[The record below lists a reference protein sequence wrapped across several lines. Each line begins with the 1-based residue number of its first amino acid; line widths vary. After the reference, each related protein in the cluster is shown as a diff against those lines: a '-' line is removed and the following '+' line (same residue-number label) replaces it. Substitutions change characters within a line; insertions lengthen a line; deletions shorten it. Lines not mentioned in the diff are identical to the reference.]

1 MLRDYCSSLGG
12 LAGWRFVVFLVVVYL
27 GGKGGGATFLEM
39 AMLPLFKDII
49 GVSSAVYQ
57 RCRILIFLPFSLKPA
72 VGSLIDAYNASRSVS
87 TVSLVAAGAAA
98 FALASKNPGVSGAV
112 AAGFICVA
120 GIACSDLVAEGKYA
134 SVMQSAP
141 EAGSLF
147 VTLVWAVIFVSRL
160 IVAAACSLIFVGS
173 DVPSQ
178 PLFIMAGIFFVA
190 GSFPSALGWHQPVI
204 QIRPLRQPTNDS
216 TFMLRLLALLMTV
229 SAVGIAIITFGT
241 FDSQAQLVVVG
252 LFAFLLV
259 MAARYCLPTSMWG
272 CLLYLF
278 ASAAL
283 YVDVSSLDYFYTS
296 ECVENGPH
304 FSYAY
309 YLSAGS
315 VVSSIL
321 GPSPPCSSKSSFR
334 RGRFGSA
341 SFSPPCS
348 SASARSWTSP

>member
-12 LAGWRFVVFLVVVYL
+12 LAGWRFVVFLVVTL
-27 GGKGGGATFLEM
+27 GERRGRHVPRDGHA
-39 AMLPLFKDII
+39 PLFKDII

-57 RCRILIFLPFSLKPA
+57 RCRILILPFSLKPA

-87 TVSLVAAGAAA
+87 TVSLVAAGRRVC
-98 FALASKNPGVSGAV
+98 LGKQKPRGSGAV

-120 GIACSDLVAEGKYA
+120 ALRAAIWSPKKYA

-229 SAVGIAIITFGT
+229 SAVGLQSSPLAPLT
-241 FDSQAQLVVVG
+241 
-252 LFAFLLV
+252 
-259 MAARYCLPTSMWG
+259 ARR
-272 CLLYLF
+272 
-278 ASAAL
+278 
-283 YVDVSSLDYFYTS
+283 SSLSSTS
-296 ECVENGPH
+296 
-304 FSYAY
+304 
-309 YLSAGS
+309 LR
-315 VVSSIL
+315 SS
-321 GPSPPCSSKSSFR
+321 
-334 RGRFGSA
+334 
-341 SFSPPCS
+341 
-348 SASARSWTSP
+348 W